1 MVAYARTVTEY
12 IPGSGCGT
20 FNTIKILKRD
30 PSVQELANGCIYVM
44 KEVTSFQPQG
54 ISKIQYMKL
63 SNYIVAT
70 YYQSPAFQ
78 LKLAF
83 FPLQMLR
90 FSALCGA
97 NEQKLG
103 EPVT

>member
-1 MVAYARTVTEY
+1 MASAKFEDFLTLKMFLWQANVGLTMVAMVAYARTVTEY

-70 YYQSPAFQ
+70 YYQSPTF
-78 LKLAF
+78 
-83 FPLQMLR
+83 
-90 FSALCGA
+90 
-97 NEQKLG
+97 
-103 EPVT
+103 